1 MSRDLGDRMRK
12 PCEHMEEMQKSA
24 STRLLRNEKEI
35 DSFTQKKIFCEVIV
49 YKARQKNG
57 VRPEQVW
64 PCELGNSFQILL

>member
-49 YKARQKNG
+49 YKAR
-57 VRPEQVW
+57 
-64 PCELGNSFQILL
+64 